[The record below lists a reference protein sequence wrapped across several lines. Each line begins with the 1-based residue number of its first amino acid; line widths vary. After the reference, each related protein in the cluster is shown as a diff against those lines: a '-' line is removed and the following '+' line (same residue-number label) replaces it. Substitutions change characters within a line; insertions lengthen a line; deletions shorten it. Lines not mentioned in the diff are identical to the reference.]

1 MEGNLQM
8 IEENF
13 QREVLEEEEE
23 EDSIVGH
30 SPLTLS
36 LLQWLNDT
44 ISNGRTM

>member
-23 EDSIVGH
+23 EDSFVGH
-30 SPLTLS
+30 S
-36 LLQWLNDT
+36 LNIVIT
-44 ISNGRTM
+44 AIVK